1 MTSSATFRRR
11 WMPLALAA
19 PQLLIVFLFFFWP
32 AWKAIWWSFHLVRPF
47 GNGSVFV
54 GAENYLRILGDESF
68 YSSLQATVIFTA
80 GSVLLA
86 IFIALL
92 LAGCVQLN
100 LRGRKI
106 FRHFFIWPYA
116 VAGAALGVML
126 KFFINPVLG
135 PMAVVNSLWP
145 GLWDPHLNGSEA
157 MLALIFAF
165 AWTQV
170 PFNFVVFVAAL
181 QTVPDDYLAAAA
193 IDGAGPVRRFFDI
206 QLPLIA
212 PFAFFAAVINVIEA
226 FTHSF
231 GLVDTLTQGGPG
243 GATNILVYKIFS
255 DGFVGLDLSGSSA
268 LSVIMMLCIV
278 VLTALQFHFFS
289 DRMGY
294 ER

>member
-1 MTSSATFRRR
+1 MKSSAMFQHR

-19 PQLLIVFLFFFWP
+19 PQLIIVFLFFFWP

-47 GNGSVFV
+47 GNDSVFV
-54 GAENYLRILGDESF
+54 SVKNYLRILGDDSF
-68 YSSLQATVIFTA
+68 YSSLQATLIFTA
-80 GSVLLA
+80 GSLVLA
-86 IFIALL
+86 IFIAIV
-92 LAGCVQLN
+92 LAACAELN

-106 FRHFFIWPYA
+106 FRHLFIWPYA
-116 VAGAALGVML
+116 VAGAALGVIL
-126 KFFINPVLG
+126 KFVMNPVLG
-135 PMAVVNSLWP
+135 PMAILNGIWP
-145 GLWDPHLNGSEA
+145 GFWTPHINGSEA
-157 MLALIFAF
+157 MLMLIFAF

-170 PFNFVVFVAAL
+170 PFNFVIFVAAL

-193 IDGAGPVRRFFDI
+193 IDGAGPMRRFFDI

-212 PFAFFAAVINVIEA
+212 PFVFFAAVINVIEA

-231 GLVDTLTQGGPG
+231 GLIDTLTQGGPG

-255 DGFVGLDLSGSSA
+255 DGFVGLDLSGSST
-268 LSVIMMLCIV
+268 LSVIMMLCLV
-278 VLTALQFHFFS
+278 VLTTLQFLFFS

>member
-1 MTSSATFRRR
+1 MFQHR

-19 PQLLIVFLFFFWP
+19 PQLIIVFLFFFWP

-47 GNGSVFV
+47 GNDSVFV
-54 GAENYLRILGDESF
+54 SVKNYLRILGDDSF
-68 YSSLQATVIFTA
+68 YSSLQATLIFTA
-80 GSVLLA
+80 GSLVLA
-86 IFIALL
+86 IFIAIV
-92 LAGCVQLN
+92 LAACAELN

-106 FRHFFIWPYA
+106 FRHLFIWPYA
-116 VAGAALGVML
+116 VAGAALGVIL
-126 KFFINPVLG
+126 KFVMNPVLG
-135 PMAVVNSLWP
+135 PMAILNGIWP
-145 GLWDPHLNGSEA
+145 GFWTPHINGSEA
-157 MLALIFAF
+157 MLMLIFAF

-170 PFNFVVFVAAL
+170 PFNFVIFVAAL

-193 IDGAGPVRRFFDI
+193 IDGAGPMRQFFDI

-212 PFAFFAAVINVIEA
+212 PFVFFAAVINVIEA

-231 GLVDTLTQGGPG
+231 GLIDTLTQGGPG

-255 DGFVGLDLSGSSA
+255 DGFVGLDLSGSST
-268 LSVIMMLCIV
+268 LSVIMMLCLV
-278 VLTALQFHFFS
+278 VLTTLQFLFFS